1 MLDIKKHEICLQEK
15 ELGSMQSDIKMLKIY
30 KDSTEKQLSQ
40 IRDCILEVKLKQ
52 DSKPSWGVAIAITV
66 LTGMVIGLS
75 VFLLTERG
83 TDVELSRLC
92 SIWGGIICSMWG
104 GGIF

>member
-75 VFLLTERG
+75 VFLLTEGG